1 MGALAA
7 GNAVV
12 LKPSEI
18 SPASS
23 AILARLIPQYL
34 DSSAV
39 QVVEGGPEVGI
50 ALLEHRW
57 DNIFFTGE
65 QHHLRATVFFL
76 RKLSIARSLIG
87 PPGGTGRLKW

>member
-12 LKPSEI
+12 IKPSEI

-23 AILARLIPQYL
+23 ALLARLIPQYL
-34 DSSAV
+34 DSSAI
-39 QVVEGGPEVGI
+39 QVVEGGPETAV

-57 DNIFFTGE
+57 DSIFFTGE
-65 QHHLRATVFFL
+65 GAKRVP
-76 RKLSIARSLIG
+76 S
-87 PPGGTGRLKW
+87 TGYW